1 MTNTRTTIAALAFTL
16 AGCLAPHIA
25 LAAELAV
32 TVKGV
37 RSDKGMIMAQLLKAD
52 AAKGQAVQAAA
63 TMRPA
68 KTGDVELLF
77 GDLAAGEYAVML
89 FHDENGNQ
97 KMDSNLLG
105 IPTEGYGF
113 SNEAKGRFG
122 PPKFSEMKVIIGADG
137 RVTTA
142 AKMTY

>member
-1 MTNTRTTIAALAFTL
+1 MNHLRTTIAALALTL
-16 AGCLAPHIA
+16 AGSLVPHSSR
-25 LAAELAV
+25 AAELAV
-32 TVKGV
+32 AVKGV

-52 AAKGQAVQAAA
+52 AAKKEAVQAST

-68 KTGDVELLF
+68 KNGDIELLF

-97 KMDSNLLG
+97 KMDNNLVG

-122 PPKFSEMKVIIGADG
+122 PPKFSEMKVIIGAAG
-137 RVTTA
+137 RVVTIA
-142 AKMTY
+142 HMTY

>member
-1 MTNTRTTIAALAFTL
+1 
-16 AGCLAPHIA
+16 
-25 LAAELAV
+25 
-32 TVKGV
+32 
-37 RSDKGMIMAQLLKAD
+37 
-52 AAKGQAVQAAA
+52 
-63 TMRPA
+63 MRPA